1 MKNLRYIYGL
11 AFLMMAACS
20 ENDPEESAI
29 SGNIQL
35 GATVGDLQINS
46 RVTAAP
52 YLPQKGEPLNAAV
65 WFRNEGG
72 GYEDNPALPTYLPVH
87 TTVTFDGLQMTH
99 VTYNEDNKEYYL
111 KYPTDHDVKVYCV
124 GMFPQSGWSTTDN
137 IVVTHA
143 INGSEDLMFA
153 KEIEGSWKQRFPTQE
168 YKHLLTWIRITICAS
183 SHEAIDAW
191 GTIKQITVN
200 SDSEVSV
207 NLETEEYTYGGEP
220 QQIETMSKDVTLT
233 TAIQQVGDVFCSPKT
248 AYTVTVTCIK
258 NGEEITKNVSLPL
271 NIIHVNENDRVELV
285 TDESQAIGRCFVFSL
300 YFTPNDVIEGE
311 CMLNSWSNQ
320 NEDVLLKN

>member
-52 YLPQKGEPLNAAV
+52 YLPQKGEPLNAEV
-65 WFRNEGG
+65 WFRNENG
-72 GYEDNPALPTYLPVH
+72 GYEHNPVLPTYLPVH
-87 TTVTFDGLQMTH
+87 TTVKFDGLQMTH
-99 VTYNEDNKEYYL
+99 VTYKEEYFL
-111 KYPTDHDVKVYCV
+111 KYPTEHDVKVYCV
-124 GMFPQSGWSTTDN
+124 GMSPQSGWRSTSDN
-137 IVVTHA
+137 TVVTHA

-220 QQIETMSKDVTLT
+220 RQIETMSKGVTLT
-233 TAIQQVGDVFCSPKT
+233 TAIQQVGDVFCSPEK

-258 NGEEITKNVSLPL
+258 NGEEIKKTVSLPL
-271 NIIHVNENDRVELV
+271 NIIHVDKNDKVESV
-285 TDESQAIGRCFVFSL
+285 TQERQAIGRCFVFSL

>member
-20 ENDPEESAI
+20 ENDPEDSAI
-29 SGNIQL
+29 RGNIHL
-35 GATVGDLQINS
+35 GATVGELLINR

-65 WFRNEGG
+65 WFRNENG
-72 GYEDNPALPTYLPVH
+72 GYEHAPVLPTYLPVH
-87 TTVTFDGLQMTH
+87 TTVTFDSLQMTH
-99 VTYNEDNKEYYL
+99 VKYNEEYYL
-111 KYPTDHDVKVYCV
+111 KYPTDHDVNVYCV
-124 GMFPQSGWSTTDN
+124 GMSPQSGWSTTDN

-153 KEIEGSWKQRFPTQE
+153 KEIRGSWKQRFPTQE

-183 SHEAIDAW
+183 SPEAIDAW
-191 GTIKQITVN
+191 GTIPQITVN
-200 SDSEVSV
+200 RDSEVSV
-207 NLETEEYTYGGEP
+207 NLETEEYTYGGE
-220 QQIETMSKDVTLT
+220 QQPIETMSKDVTLT
-233 TAIQQVGDVFCSPKT
+233 TAIQQVGDVFCSPET
-248 AYTVTVTCIK
+248 AYTVTVRYIK
-258 NGEEITKNVSLPL
+258 NGKVITKTVSLPL
-271 NIIHVNENDRVELV
+271 NIIHVDKNDKVESV
-285 TDESQAIGRCFVFSL
+285 THESQAIGRCFVFSL